1 MKKRKEQKELSTI
14 MTRRMLMLGAGQG
27 VLGALLVGRLY
38 QLQIAQS
45 EGYRRLSDNNQFDR
59 RLVLAP
65 RGRILDRK
73 GRLLAGNSEVFE
85 LRMLPSRISNHQA
98 WLKRVSRLI
107 TLKPEDIETIL
118 GKIAEQPKFLEVT
131 VKSNLTQRELSR
143 LAVLSPVLEGAS
155 FQKSYKRIYP
165 QGWMTAH
172 VTGYVSPVNKRDIDG
187 EPDLR
192 YLPETR
198 IGRTGIEHNME
209 PDLRGLFG
217 FERVEVNARG
227 KPVRVLRDQ
236 QANPGEDAYLS
247 LDAKAQFFAT
257 DRLRRGRW
265 QAVPVQMP
273 EVQEALLKNKELR
286 AHVSMGDDLV
296 LKDEKGRLIPPE
308 SGSVVVMDIE
318 TGEIKVMVSTP
329 SFDPNLFSNRL
340 SVRDWQR
347 MNEHPRT
354 PLLNRA
360 ISGLYPPGSTFKMV
374 VLAAALEAGVI
385 SQKTRIDCSGAFEF
399 GGQNFHCWLERGH
412 GLVNAEQSI
421 ERSCDVYF
429 YQIALKTGIN
439 RIHDMARRL
448 GLGDVS
454 ALGLISEKEG
464 IIPNRDW
471 KLEKRGVVWTPG
483 ETVVAGIGQGFVLTT
498 PLQLALMTA
507 RIANGRSAITPSL
520 VTQQS
525 PERRT
530 ERRTEKRTEKSAVF
544 PPLDVSPD
552 IIRFLHK
559 SMRKVMAGG
568 LGTARKHDIDQ
579 GMAGKT
585 GTVQV
590 KRITKEQRE
599 KGIID
604 NIDRP
609 WKERDHALFV
619 AFAPYEKPR
628 YAISVIVEHG
638 GSGSSAAAPIARD
651 IMDFMLK
658 SDGMSA

>member
-1 MKKRKEQKELSTI
+1 MKKRKEQKELSTV
-14 MTRRMLMLGAGQG
+14 MTRRMVMLGIGQG
-27 VLGALLVGRLY
+27 VLGTLLVGRLY

-45 EGYRRLSDNNQFDR
+45 DNYRRLSDNNQFDQ
-59 RLVLAP
+59 RLVQAP
-65 RGRILDRK
+65 RGRILDHR

-85 LRMLPSRISNHQA
+85 LRMLPSRIRNPKA
-98 WLKRVSRLI
+98 WLQRVSRLI
-107 TLKPEDIETIL
+107 SLKPEDIETIL
-118 GKIAEQPKFLEVT
+118 EKIADQPSFLEVT

-172 VTGYVSPVNKRDIDG
+172 VTGYVSPVNKRDIER

-198 IGRTGIEHNME
+198 IGRTGIERKME
-209 PDLRGLFG
+209 PNLRGLFG
-217 FERVEVNARG
+217 FERVEMNAKG

-236 QANPGEDAYLS
+236 QANPGSDSYLS
-247 LDAKAQFFAT
+247 IDIEAQSFAT
-257 DRLRRGRW
+257 ERLRRGRW
-265 QAVPVQMP
+265 QAVPVHKP
-273 EVQEALLKNKELR
+273 EVQEALMTNEELR

-296 LKDEKGRLIPPE
+296 LKDEKGRLVPPE
-308 SGSVVVMDIE
+308 SGACVVMDIQ
-318 TGEIKVMVSTP
+318 TGEVKVMVSTP
-329 SFDPNLFSNRL
+329 GFDPNLFSNRL

-347 MNEHPRT
+347 INKHPRT
-354 PLLNRA
+354 PLLNRT
-360 ISGLYPPGSTFKMV
+360 ISGLYAPGSTFKMV

-385 SQKTRIDCSGAFEF
+385 TSKTHYECTGAFEF
-399 GGQNFHCWLERGH
+399 GDRNFHCWNERGH
-412 GLVNAEQSI
+412 GFVNAEQSL
-421 ERSCDVYF
+421 ERSCDIYY

-448 GLGDVS
+448 GLGDIS
-454 ALGLISEKEG
+454 ELGLVSEKEG

-471 KLEKRGVVWTPG
+471 KLAKRGVVWTPG

-507 RIANGRSAITPSL
+507 RIANGKSAITPSL
-520 VTQQS
+520 TSQNSQ
-525 PERRT
+525 PET
-530 ERRTEKRTEKSAVF
+530 ALF

-559 SMRKVMAGG
+559 SMRSVMTGRR
-568 LGTARKHDIDQ
+568 GTARKYDIPQ
-579 GMAGKT
+579 GIAGKT

-590 KRITKEQRE
+590 KRISKEQRE

-619 AFAPYEKPR
+619 AFAPYERPR

-638 GSGSSAAAPIARD
+638 GSGSSAAAPIASD
-651 IMDFMLK
+651 ILDFMLK
-658 SDGMSA
+658 LDGVSA

>member
-98 WLKRVSRLI
+98 WLKHVSRLI
-107 TLKPEDIETIL
+107 TLRPEDIETIL
-118 GKIAEQPKFLEVT
+118 EKIAEQPKFLEVT

-217 FERVEVNARG
+217 FERVEVNARV

-257 DRLRRGRW
+257 DRLRR
-265 QAVPVQMP
+265 
-273 EVQEALLKNKELR
+273 
-286 AHVSMGDDLV
+286 
-296 LKDEKGRLIPPE
+296 
-308 SGSVVVMDIE
+308 
-318 TGEIKVMVSTP
+318 
-329 SFDPNLFSNRL
+329 
-340 SVRDWQR
+340 
-347 MNEHPRT
+347 
-354 PLLNRA
+354 
-360 ISGLYPPGSTFKMV
+360 
-374 VLAAALEAGVI
+374 
-385 SQKTRIDCSGAFEF
+385 
-399 GGQNFHCWLERGH
+399 
-412 GLVNAEQSI
+412 
-421 ERSCDVYF
+421 
-429 YQIALKTGIN
+429 
-439 RIHDMARRL
+439 
-448 GLGDVS
+448 
-454 ALGLISEKEG
+454 
-464 IIPNRDW
+464 
-471 KLEKRGVVWTPG
+471 
-483 ETVVAGIGQGFVLTT
+483 
-498 PLQLALMTA
+498 
-507 RIANGRSAITPSL
+507 
-520 VTQQS
+520 
-525 PERRT
+525 
-530 ERRTEKRTEKSAVF
+530 
-544 PPLDVSPD
+544 
-552 IIRFLHK
+552 
-559 SMRKVMAGG
+559 
-568 LGTARKHDIDQ
+568 
-579 GMAGKT
+579 
-585 GTVQV
+585 
-590 KRITKEQRE
+590 
-599 KGIID
+599 
-604 NIDRP
+604 
-609 WKERDHALFV
+609 
-619 AFAPYEKPR
+619 
-628 YAISVIVEHG
+628 
-638 GSGSSAAAPIARD
+638 
-651 IMDFMLK
+651 
-658 SDGMSA
+658 